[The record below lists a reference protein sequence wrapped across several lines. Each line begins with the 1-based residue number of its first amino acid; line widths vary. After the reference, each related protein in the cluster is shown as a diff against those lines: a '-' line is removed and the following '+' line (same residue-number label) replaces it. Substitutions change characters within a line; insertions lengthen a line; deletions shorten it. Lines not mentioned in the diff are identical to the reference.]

1 MDDSNPLV
9 VAKPRRKNKM
19 LEHNFAPCIKV
30 VMPDRTFVMVPVD
43 KLSSDAKRQ
52 VLVARARDFVEKH
65 LGRLMDA
72 GLTPAEV
79 KDLVKAVSDVDA
91 LQREQYVTA
100 LNAASSEMG
109 KGIGAVVREAAKGA
123 AEGTAQGFI
132 DKFKKMD
139 AAAKK
144 VDAIAPPIT
153 V

>member
-1 MDDSNPLV
+1 MEDSTELV

-19 LEHNFAPCIKV
+19 LEHNFAPCVKV
-30 VMPDRTFVMVPVD
+30 VMPDKTFVMVPVD
-43 KLSSDAKRQ
+43 KLSSDSKRQ

-65 LGRLMDA
+65 LGRLMDST
-72 GLTPAEV
+72 LTPAEV
-79 KDLVKAVSDVDA
+79 KDLVKAVADVDA
-91 LQREQYVTA
+91 LQREQYVA
-100 LNAASSEMG
+100 SLNNATSEMG
-109 KGIGAVVREAAKGA
+109 KGMGSIIREAAKGA

-144 VDAIAPPIT
+144 VDAVNPPIT